1 MKKKTFKYRLF
12 PSKKQITLL
21 NKTLNECRWLYNHL
35 LEERK
40 SAWEEKKESVSC
52 FDQCNTFKYLK
63 QERQSLKE
71 VHSQIL
77 QNVAI
82 RIDLAFR
89 AFFRRVK
96 QGEKSG
102 YPRFR
107 GRFRYDSFCYPQSG
121 FKLIEEKS
129 VVQLSKIGRV
139 KIKLHRPI
147 EGQIK
152 TCIIRRTRTDKWFVT
167 FSCQIEISP
176 ISVPI
181 QTMIGIDVGLES
193 FATLSDGTK
202 FDNPR
207 FFRKEEKNLAK
218 AQRLFSKTEK
228 GSAERAKRRRV
239 VCHIHERIA
248 DKRSNFVHQLS
259 RKLVDQFDLI
269 AIEDL
274 SINQMQKN
282 NFRGMNKSIG
292 DAAWAMFGDCTSYKA
307 EWAGKTCVKP
317 NPAYTSQDCS
327 DCGNRQRLKLSDRVY
342 HCLNCGLIKDRDRNA
357 AINILRL
364 GMQSLGLGHRSP
376 LL

>member
-1 MKKKTFKYRLF
+1 MKKTFKYRLY
-12 PSKKQITLL
+12 PSKRQTTLL
-21 NKTLNECRWLYNHL
+21 NGTLNECRWLYNHL

-40 SAWEEKKESVSC
+40 NAWEQKKQSLSC

-63 QERQSLKE
+63 QERPSLSN
-71 VHSQIL
+71 VHSQVL
-77 QNVAI
+77 QNVAT

-107 GRFRYDSFCYPQSG
+107 GKFRYDSFCYPQSG
-121 FKLIEEKS
+121 FNLIEEKF

-139 KIKLHRPI
+139 KIKLHRPL
-147 EGQIK
+147 EGTIK
-152 TCIIRRTRTDKWFVT
+152 TCTVRRTRTGKWFVA
-167 FSCQIEISP
+167 FSCQVEMSKIAI
-176 ISVPI
+176 PI
-181 QTMIGIDVGLES
+181 QAMVGIDVGLES

-207 FFRKEEKNLAK
+207 FFREEEKNLAR

-228 GSAERAKRRRV
+228 GSIERTKRRKA
-239 VCHIHERIA
+239 VCHIHERIVN
-248 DKRSNFVHQLS
+248 KRSNFVHQLS

-274 SINQMQKN
+274 SINQMQQN

-292 DAAWAMFGDCTSYKA
+292 DAAWAMFCGCISYKV
-307 EWAGKTCVKP
+307 EYTGKRCIKA
-317 NPAYTSQDCS
+317 NPAYTSQTCS
-327 DCGNRQRLKLSDRVY
+327 QCGTRHKLKLSDRQY
-342 HCLNCGLIKDRDRNA
+342 QCPCGLNMDRDQNA

-364 GMQSLGLGHRSP
+364 GMQSLGLSHRSP
-376 LL
+376 FL